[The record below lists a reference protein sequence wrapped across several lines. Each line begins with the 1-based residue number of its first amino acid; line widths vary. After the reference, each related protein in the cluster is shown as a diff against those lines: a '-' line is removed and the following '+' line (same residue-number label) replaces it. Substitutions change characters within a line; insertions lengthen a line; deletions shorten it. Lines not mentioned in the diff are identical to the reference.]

1 MNSAKSD
8 SGQPM
13 PAEPRT
19 PTQETILAHLS
30 DPHLSSLHG
39 VRKRDLLSKRVLGY
53 LSWRTRRRREH
64 LGSVLSALVR
74 DIHRARPDHV
84 VVTGD
89 MTHIGLPSEFQEVQT
104 WLRELG
110 PPPGVTII
118 PGNHDAYVGI
128 AWDRSLGLWAPYMV
142 SDPGAVPDR
151 PAADGPNVFPSLR
164 VRGSLALIGLST
176 ARPSPPWFATGS
188 LGRRQRERLEKMLM
202 ETGEQGLFRTV
213 LVHHPPLPGTEKWR
227 KRLTD
232 NAALCKIMARCGV
245 ELVLHGHTHRATVAQ
260 LETTAGM
267 APVIGV
273 TSASAI
279 GHRPGR
285 TAEYNLYRLS
295 RTRQGWNMI
304 ISVRGFAV
312 AEGHFVTRR
321 EQELTLYRQTRS
333 NSNSNRP
340 AAASPTPPPE
350 STPAVPLRSR
360 SG

>member
-8 SGQPM
+8 SGRPT
-13 PAEPRT
+13 PATLQT
-19 PTQETILAHLS
+19 PAQETILAHLS
-30 DPHLSSLHG
+30 DPHLSSLYG
-39 VRKRDLLSKRVLGY
+39 VRKRDLINKRVIGY

-64 LGSVLSALVR
+64 LSSVLSALVR
-74 DIHRARPDHV
+74 DIHRSRPAHV

-104 WLRELG
+104 WLQELG

-118 PGNHDAYVGI
+118 PGNHDAYVAT
-128 AWDRSLGLWAPYMV
+128 AWDRTLALWAPYMV

-151 PAADGPNVFPSLR
+151 PVVDGPDVFPSLR

-188 LGRRQRERLEKMLM
+188 LGRRQLERLERILVA
-202 ETGEQGLFRTV
+202 TGEQGLFRAV

-232 NAALCKIMARCGV
+232 DAALCKIMARRGV
-245 ELVLHGHTHRATVAQ
+245 ELVLHGHTHRATVVP
-260 LETTAGM
+260 LETAEGV

-279 GHRPGR
+279 GHKPGR

-295 RTRQGWNMI
+295 RTRQGWRIMM
-304 ISVRGFAV
+304 SVRGFAPE
-312 AEGHFVTRR
+312 EGRFVTRR
-321 EQELTLYRQTRS
+321 EQELTLQRPTRS
-333 NSNSNRP
+333 NQP
-340 AAASPTPPPE
+340 AAASSTPPPE
-350 STPAVPLRSR
+350 STPAEPVRSK